1 MGLISRVSSRTY
13 REVSHTCNSI
23 YTYTTMN
30 KAPKML
36 VDMFVVPH
44 MKAFNAV
51 APHLRRHAKYAK
63 VELMP
68 APAALPAG
76 LAGIMANTAGVVSG
90 QFLGWTVKEAVINLL
105 ICAEISCW
113 FFVGECWQG
122 RSRRLRYQIFE
133 GVQRR

>member
-23 YTYTTMN
+23 YATMN
-30 KAPKML
+30 KVPKMM
-36 VDMFVVPH
+36 VDMVVVPH
-44 MKAFNAV
+44 VKAFNAI

-76 LAGIMANTAGVVSG
+76 LAGIMANAGGLVS
-90 QFLGWTVKEAVINLL
+90 
-105 ICAEISCW
+105 
-113 FFVGECWQG
+113 
-122 RSRRLRYQIFE
+122 RLPYFSLSFSIVLFD
-133 GVQRR
+133 